1 MTVHPSSA
9 RADVVI
15 LHVGGTIGMVR
26 DPTGSYVPRSG
37 ALATALAG
45 LDELADPRLPRVRV
59 VELDPLKDSSD
70 VRPADW
76 QRYAD
81 EVADAFAGGA
91 DGVVVLHGTDT
102 MAYTAS
108 ALSFLLDGLP
118 GPVVLTGSQLPL
130 SELRSDAR
138 PNLVAAL
145 TLAATPGWAEVAV
158 LFGDALMRGCR
169 VTKVSTRG
177 FDAFRSPDLPALAEV
192 GVDVAW
198 REDLLYRPAGRPLE
212 VHRLRDVAVV
222 ALRLF
227 PGITASTLRTLLGDP
242 VEGLVLEAYG
252 AGNGPDD
259 PALLAVVREAHER
272 GVVIA
277 AVSQCLHGGVRMDA
291 YATGH
296 ALATAGVVPCGTMTA
311 EAALAKLRWLLSVHD
326 DPALVRGA
334 LARDARGE
342 LLAGPAS

>member
-1 MTVHPSSA
+1 MHPSSQ
-9 RADVVI
+9 RADVAI

-26 DPTGSYVPRSG
+26 APTGAYVPRAG
-37 ALATALAG
+37 ALALALAG
-45 LDELADPRLPRVRV
+45 MDDLADPRLPRVRT

-76 QRYAD
+76 QRYAH
-81 EVADAFAGGA
+81 EVADAFASGA
-91 DGVVVLHGTDT
+91 DGVVLLHGTDT

-138 PNLVAAL
+138 PNLIAAL

-177 FDAFRSPDLPALAEV
+177 FDAFRSPDLPPLADV
-192 GVDVAW
+192 GVDVEW
-198 REDLLYRPAGRPLE
+198 RDDLLRRPADRPLE
-212 VHRLRDVAVV
+212 VHPLRDVEVV

-227 PGITASTLRTLLGDP
+227 PGITAGTLRNLLRDP

-252 AGNGPDD
+252 TGNGPDD
-259 PALLAVVREAHER
+259 AELLTVVREAHER

-296 ALATAGVVPCGTMTA
+296 ALAAAGVVPCGAMTA
-311 EAALAKLRWLLSVHD
+311 EAALAKLSWLLSLHD
-326 DPALVRGA
+326 DPARVRAELV
-334 LARDARGE
+334 RDARGE
-342 LLAGPAS
+342 LHGGPGA

>member
-1 MTVHPSSA
+1 MTEA
-9 RADVVI
+9 TERADVTV

-26 DPTGSYVPRSG
+26 DEGGRYAPRAGSLAP
-37 ALATALAG
+37 ALDRI
-45 LDELADPRLPRVRV
+45 DELADPRLPRTHL
-59 VELDPLKDSSD
+59 VELEPLKDSSD
-70 VRPADW
+70 VRPSDW

-81 EVADAFAGGA
+81 EVAAAFERGS

-102 MAYTAS
+102 MAYSAS

-130 SELRSDAR
+130 TELRSDAR

-158 LFGDALMRGCR
+158 LFGHALMRGCR

-177 FDAFRSPDLPALAEV
+177 FDAFLSPDLPPLADV

-198 REDLLYRPAGRPLE
+198 RPSLLRRPTTDRLT
-212 VHRLRDVAVV
+212 VHRLRDVDVIS
-222 ALRLF
+222 LRLF
-227 PGITASTLRTLLGDP
+227 PGISARTLRSVLRDP
-242 VEGLVLEAYG
+242 VGGLLLEAYG

-259 PALLAVVREAHER
+259 PELLDVLREAHAR

-277 AVSQCLHGGVRMDA
+277 AVSQCLRGGVRMDS
-291 YATGH
+291 YASGH
-296 ALATAGVVPCGTMTA
+296 ALAEVGVVPCGAMTP
-311 EAALAKLRWLLSVHD
+311 EAALAKLSWLLCQYD
-326 DPALVRGA
+326 EPARVRSELV
-334 LARDARGE
+334 LDARGE
-342 LLAGPAS
+342 LAEPSTAP